1 VGGTDTGGCYRAE
14 AGSEAEPRIS
24 GKLLVMIYQ
33 IVMDKAILSKV
44 MSSTSTLGS
53 INLVAIERSR

>member
-1 VGGTDTGGCYRAE
+1 
-14 AGSEAEPRIS
+14 
-24 GKLLVMIYQ
+24 MIYQ